1 MIILYDVSIKK
12 PLLKLQHDTK
22 IDAASDASAR
32 LCNET
37 KSKMNKKK
45 IFMKVR
51 ASFYLFCR
59 DKVVNFY

>member
-45 IFMKVR
+45 
-51 ASFYLFCR
+51 YL
-59 DKVVNFY
+59 